1 MFVFPFNAFSP
12 ANAESCC
19 YSSSRLSLAAVR
31 LTIVMRNIKAH
42 RRGKR
47 QSKAGSTRNVSSQHH
62 CQPNRKFSPFS
73 YLHNTYKKNL
83 ILGPRSLHRSAKNRR
98 KEGKGFARMETVY
111 SLAVAPQ
118 AIVQALGF
126 SSLKMVVSLLASV
139 AMR

>member
-1 MFVFPFNAFSP
+1 MV
-12 ANAESCC
+12 
-19 YSSSRLSLAAVR
+19 
-31 LTIVMRNIKAH
+31 RNIKTQE
-42 RRGKR
+42 RTTTIQGR
-47 QSKAGSTRNVSSQHH
+47 QHKECFVSTSS
-62 CQPNRKFSPFS
+62 PAEPKVFSFLFFLLS
-73 YLHNTYKKNL
+73 IQNTYKKNL

-98 KEGKGFARMETVY
+98 KEGKGIARVETVY